1 MKVIVTLILVLAV
14 CYILTFFGLLL
25 GCSSPE
31 YGVNFLHGL
40 GRFVSDLTECFVI
53 GISYLIVSTQQYFP
67 ICMEKHYFEQ
77 LLQTMIE
84 SFLLLLNGFAEIF
97 TSPRTLS
104 FALCWI
110 FLYELIYE
118 YNKLKEIIYYI
129 YQPIEI
135 ALYSFARFITDI
147 PKVIAFA
154 CMMHVL
160 FSLFNNIIINN
171 YEASS
176 RQ

>member
-67 ICMEKHYFEQ
+67 ICMEKT
-77 LLQTMIE
+77 LLRAI
-84 SFLLLLNGFAEIF
+84 
-97 TSPRTLS
+97 TS
-104 FALCWI
+104 
-110 FLYELIYE
+110 
-118 YNKLKEIIYYI
+118 N
-129 YQPIEI
+129 
-135 ALYSFARFITDI
+135 DD
-147 PKVIAFA
+147 
-154 CMMHVL
+154 
-160 FSLFNNIIINN
+160 
-171 YEASS
+171 
-176 RQ
+176 